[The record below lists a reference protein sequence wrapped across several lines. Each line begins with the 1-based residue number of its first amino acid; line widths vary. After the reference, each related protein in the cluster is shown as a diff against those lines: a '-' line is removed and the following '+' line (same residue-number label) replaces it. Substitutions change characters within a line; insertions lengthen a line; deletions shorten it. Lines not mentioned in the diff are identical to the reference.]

1 MKQKDIALIL
11 VISFISA
18 VMSLVVSNLLFSS
31 KSNRSQTADVVTAIT
46 TDFTEPDKKYY
57 NEESVNPTQI
67 IRIGDN
73 TNQQP
78 FNQ

>member
-1 MKQKDIALIL
+1 MKQKDIAMILI
-11 VISFISA
+11 VSFISA
-18 VMSLVVSNLLFSS
+18 VMSLVISNAVFGS
-31 KSNRSQTADVVTAIT
+31 KSSRSLDSDVVTAIT
-46 TDFTEPDKKYY
+46 TEFNQPDQKYF
-57 NEESVNPTQI
+57 NENSVNPTQI